1 MSQGNFYPIQSLTNG
16 IISGTNMLMI
26 RLSHAKT
33 IGMDVISR
41 LNLLRGVGIL
51 IVLEGSGEKKTSRLG
66 VIGPEFR

>member
-1 MSQGNFYPIQSLTNG
+1 
-16 IISGTNMLMI
+16 MLMI